1 MNTDE
6 SLKLL
11 EKYTGALKK
20 QAGLKEE
27 YEKAISSFS
36 VPEEAPR
43 INSGKIMGP
52 FAGVSLI
59 IATAIRIG
67 LSSSLSYKDTAPVT
81 VGLYAGCFVLSL
93 LISYT
98 IIFFINKDLRKKHTD
113 LKNVA
118 EIAKTGK
125 TEEYLKKS
133 ERLRRSIADA
143 ECILPSAC
151 HGIGNARI
159 VKNRLISGKAETLE
173 EAVKGMTEKD
183 WEIAYKASMRFYEK
197 PDGEHFG
204 AFALGEKTETVFPV
218 SPKAKD
224 PAGGGD
230 ISKWRMAFVSLTN
243 GDVAG
248 DRDYFETL
256 ADLEPYII
264 DRNEESVLVRGLTPE
279 EFESLAGK

>member
-1 MNTDE
+1 MNKDE

-11 EKYTGALKK
+11 DRYTGALKK

-67 LSSSLSYKDTAPVT
+67 LSSSLSYKDTVPVT
-81 VGLYAGCFVLSL
+81 VGLYVGCLVLSL
-93 LISYT
+93 LISCT

-125 TEEYLKKS
+125 TEEYLKKNLENCYLS
-133 ERLRRSIADA
+133 
-143 ECILPSAC
+143 
-151 HGIGNARI
+151 GY
-159 VKNRLISGKAETLE
+159 VKKEL
-173 EAVKGMTEKD
+173 
-183 WEIAYKASMRFYEK
+183 YEK
-197 PDGEHFG
+197 
-204 AFALGEKTETVFPV
+204 LTKTSIEQKPQCF
-218 SPKAKD
+218 S
-224 PAGGGD
+224 
-230 ISKWRMAFVSLTN
+230 FLFSLM
-243 GDVAG
+243 
-248 DRDYFETL
+248 L
-256 ADLEPYII
+256 
-264 DRNEESVLVRGLTPE
+264 
-279 EFESLAGK
+279 